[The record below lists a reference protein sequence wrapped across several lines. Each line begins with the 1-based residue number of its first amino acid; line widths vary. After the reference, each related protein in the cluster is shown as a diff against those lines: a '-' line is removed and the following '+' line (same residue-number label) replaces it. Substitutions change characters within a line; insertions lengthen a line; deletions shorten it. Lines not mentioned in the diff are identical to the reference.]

1 MTPPVGVS
9 QRHACHLAAG
19 HTACRGARPYR
30 LLTLGIFAVDRVW
43 FWSVRNEGCRCC
55 CAVSGWQC
63 LRPTE
68 AESDRGVRPC
78 VNSMIIT
85 KPTQS
90 QETTLQREK
99 VPLGWVCFCFGRPL
113 QGRQASSRRQGQR
126 QQRKRTRGG
135 RLTRSRH
142 GSAPPG
148 LALHA
153 SLLFPP
159 PVGGGCC
166 AASTASS
173 DQQGCASGLPGLSA
187 QFDFLHT
194 PPFFLSN
201 SSRPDPARPFTATV
215 INIAIRPIQTP
226 TGQPRSVLIIHPSI
240 PNGAWL
246 GPTTPD

>member
-55 CAVSGWQC
+55 CAVGGWQC

-135 RLTRSRH
+135 
-142 GSAPPG
+142 G
-148 LALHA
+148 LPEAGMV
-153 SLLFPP
+153 PP
-159 PVGGGCC
+159 PLVLPCMLLCSFLRLWVVGAVQHQQP
-166 AASTASS
+166 AATSKAVLLACLVCLRNLT
-173 DQQGCASGLPGLSA
+173 
-187 QFDFLHT
+187 FFT
-194 PPFFLSN
+194 PPP
-201 SSRPDPARPFTATV
+201 SSSLIRPAR
-215 INIAIRPIQTP
+215 IRPVLSL
-226 TGQPRSVLIIHPSI
+226 PR
-240 PNGAWL
+240 
-246 GPTTPD
+246 